1 MTDIGRSPFRF
12 RLPVRAQRAR
22 GALSV
27 VTLSHAA
34 RFLRESPPSADII
47 ILESA
52 DALAPYL
59 VELDA
64 LSAVSTDTN
73 SQFEAYS
80 LTAAMEHLKGGRKV
94 QVALVWSD
102 AGEDGTRQLVGAF
115 PYVASFG
122 SFGLPLPVW
131 RIWYHIHSYVCTP
144 LLRAGHERHAL
155 RRFLALA
162 DMRGVASVEFP
173 MFDVGSA
180 FNIALEEVTVRQ
192 TRFVTETDRHERA
205 FISSDLAE
213 EEYLA
218 THIRKKKR
226 KEFNRLWNRLSE
238 LGELNFSVDNG
249 PDVEGWLKR
258 FLALEAAGW
267 KGKRGTALKVDLDQ
281 RAYFEKICRG
291 AQREGKLHCTELSL
305 DGKPLAM
312 LTSFRA
318 GRGLYTFKIAFD
330 EEYARYSPGVLL
342 MLKLIGVVQS
352 DERTDW
358 ADSCAV
364 PDHPMIDHIWAE
376 RRTMR
381 SVLVAGNGPLGRTA
395 TRYLTFAIKSEAALR
410 AKFRTYYHA
419 FRKEMENDKAD

>member
-12 RLPVRAQRAR
+12 RLLGHAQRDAS
-22 GALSV
+22 ALSV

-34 RFLRESPPSADII
+34 RFLHESPPSADII

-52 DALAPYL
+52 DALTPYL
-59 VELDA
+59 SELDA
-64 LSAVSTDTN
+64 LSAASADTN

-80 LTAAMEHLKGGRKV
+80 LTAAMEHLRGGRKV

-102 AGEDGTRQLVGAF
+102 AGEDGARQLVGAF
-115 PYVASFG
+115 PYVVSFG

-131 RIWYHIHSYVCTP
+131 RVWYHIHSYICTP

-155 RRFLALA
+155 RRFFALA

-173 MFDVGSA
+173 MLDAGSA
-180 FNIALEEVTVRQ
+180 FNAALEEVTGRQ
-192 TRFVTETDRHERA
+192 ARFVSETDRHERA
-205 FISSDLAE
+205 FLSSDLTE

-249 PDVEGWLKR
+249 SDVESWLKR

-267 KGKRGTALKVDLDQ
+267 KGKRGTALEADPDQ

-291 AQREGKLHCTELSL
+291 AQSEGKLHCTELLL

-410 AKFRTYYHA
+410 AKLRTYYHA
-419 FRKEMENDKAD
+419 VRKEMENDKAD

>member
-1 MTDIGRSPFRF
+1 VTDIGRPPFRF
-12 RLPVRAQRAR
+12 RLPVRSQSINSE
-22 GALSV
+22 LSV

-34 RFLRESPPSADII
+34 RFLHESPPSADII

-52 DALAPYL
+52 DALTPYL
-59 VELDA
+59 AELEA
-64 LSAVSTDTN
+64 LSAASADTN

-80 LTAAMEHLKGGRKV
+80 LTAAMEHLKGGSKV
-94 QVALVWSD
+94 RVALVWTD
-102 AGEDGTRQLVGAF
+102 AGEGGSRQLIGAF
-115 PYVASFG
+115 PYLASFG
-122 SFGLPLPVW
+122 FFGLPLPVW
-131 RIWYHIHSYVCTP
+131 RVWYHIHSYICTP

-155 RRFLALA
+155 RHFLALA

-173 MFDVGSA
+173 MFDAGSA
-180 FNIALEEVTVRQ
+180 FEAALEEVTARQ
-192 TRFVTETDRHERA
+192 ARFVAETDRHERA
-205 FISSDLAE
+205 FISSDLTE

-238 LGELNFSVDNG
+238 LGELSFSVDDG
-249 PDVEGWLKR
+249 SDVEGWLKR

-267 KGKRGTALKVDLDQ
+267 KGKRGTALKVDPDQ

-291 AQREGKLHCTELSL
+291 AQRQGKLHCTELSL
-305 DGKPLAM
+305 DGKALAM

-342 MLKLIGVVQS
+342 MLKLIGVVQG
-352 DERTDW
+352 DERIDW

-376 RRTMR
+376 RRAMR
-381 SVLVAGNGPLGRTA
+381 SVLVAGSGLLGRPA
-395 TRYLTFAIKSEAALR
+395 TRYLTFAIKSEALLR
-410 AKFRTYYHA
+410 AKLRTYYHA